1 MKKSFQYTCA
11 AATAVVA
18 FSLSACGDEV
28 TEITE
33 VHQDGAAVLVAGE
46 SLDSETCDVSQ
57 AGKTVYVMD
66 SSAAFICDGEDWQ
79 TLNGEDG
86 VDGKNGE
93 DGEKGAKGDRGAKG
107 ESGEDGED
115 GEDGASCTAKKL
127 DATKDHK
134 NGGFKIT
141 CGDDSFDVWNGEDG
155 VNGED
160 GKDGKS
166 AYELSGSKKSLE
178 DWIESLNGEDGTNGS
193 GCTSTDDGKGSV
205 TITCGSGDDAVNT
218 TLYKAMC
225 GVAPYD
231 PAKKFCSEAKLF
243 DLCGGKAF
251 DTKTQY
257 CEENKV
263 FGKLTDS
270 RDNKVYK
277 TVQIGDQVWMAENL
291 NVSVKPGEQSWCGGG
306 KEGEKVEGDCSVYGR
321 LYTWAAAVGKTED
334 ECGIGHKCSGLEA
347 PVQGVCPTGWHL
359 PSVTEFELLI
369 ETVGGSIAAGTPL
382 KSKTGWREDDET
394 PVGTDVYGFS
404 VIPAGDRN
412 ELEIFHNVGENAEFW
427 SASEIDDDVADFMAF
442 SWSYTG
448 VEIGK
453 LDKYYAF
460 SVRCVKD

>member
-1 MKKSFQYTCA
+1 MKKSFQCTFA
-11 AATAVVA
+11 AAAAVA
-18 FSLSACGDEV
+18 AISLSACGDDV
-28 TEITE
+28 TEI
-33 VHQDGAAVLVAGE
+33 HYDGMAVLEKGKKLDADACKKDNAG
-46 SLDSETCDVSQ
+46 DM
-57 AGKTVYVMD
+57 VYVTD
-66 SSAAFICDGEDWQ
+66 SSAAFVCDGESWQ
-79 TLNGEDG
+79 TMKGEDG
-86 VDGKNGE
+86 ADGKNGA
-93 DGEKGAKGDRGAKG
+93 DGKAGAKGDKGDVGAKG
-107 ESGEDGED
+107 DAGEDGND
-115 GEDGASCTAKKL
+115 GVSCTAKKL
-127 DATKDHK
+127 DATTDHK

-141 CGDDSFDVWNGEDG
+141 CGDDSFNLWNGEDG
-155 VNGED
+155 ANGDD
-160 GKDGKS
+160 GEDGKS

-178 DWIESLNGEDGTNGS
+178 DWLESLNGADGKNGV
-193 GCTSTDDGKGSV
+193 GCTSTDDGKGS
-205 TITCGSGDDAVNT
+205 ITLKCGNGDAV
-218 TLYKAMC
+218 TLYKAVC
-225 GVAPYD
+225 GVDPYD
-231 PAKKFCSEAKLF
+231 PSKKFCSDAKLY
-243 DLCGGKAF
+243 DLCDGKVF
-251 DTKTQY
+251 DPKTQF

-369 ETVGGSIAAGTPL
+369 KTAGGSTAAGTPL
-382 KSKTGWREDDET
+382 KSKTGWREDDES

-404 VIPAGDRN
+404 VIPTGDRN
-412 ELEIFHNVGENAEFW
+412 ELGYFHNVGEDAEFW

-442 SWSYTG
+442 SWSFTG